1 MILPTKRIT
10 EDRSLLG
17 IGSDFLPLLDEP
29 KTVSRLW
36 TEFQKRRR
44 RTASAIV
51 TYDWF
56 VMSLDLLFMLNAINI
71 DKGLLRRVVA

>member
-17 IGSDFLPLLDEP
+17 IGSYILPLLDEP
-29 KTVSRLW
+29 KTVSWLW
-36 TEFQKRRR
+36 TEFQKRRH
-44 RTASAIV
+44 RTVSSII

-56 VMSLDLLFMLNAINI
+56 VMSLDLLFMLDVINME
-71 DKGLLRRVVA
+71 KGLLRRVAG